1 MKKIKILLKTIFVF
15 ISLYSIINTFFFK
28 KEDVNKDGKVNAVD
42 YIIIKNYIMKERND
56 K

>member
-1 MKKIKILLKTIFVF
+1 MKKIKLVLKTLFVL

-42 YIIIKNYIMKERND
+42 YITIKNYIMKRG
-56 K
+56 